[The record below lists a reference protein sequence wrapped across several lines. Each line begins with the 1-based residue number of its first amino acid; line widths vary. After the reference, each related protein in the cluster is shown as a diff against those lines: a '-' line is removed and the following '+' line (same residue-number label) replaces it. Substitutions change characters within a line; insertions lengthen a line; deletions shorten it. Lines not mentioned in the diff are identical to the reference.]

1 MRVKNLGGTS
11 LVILHAVFTSSKE
24 WGGGGD
30 SGLPLHLPNGA
41 LAARVRA
48 CNSEI

>member
-24 WGGGGD
+24 WGGRFWLAPPPPKWSPGG
-30 SGLPLHLPNGA
+30 
-41 LAARVRA
+41 
-48 CNSEI
+48 